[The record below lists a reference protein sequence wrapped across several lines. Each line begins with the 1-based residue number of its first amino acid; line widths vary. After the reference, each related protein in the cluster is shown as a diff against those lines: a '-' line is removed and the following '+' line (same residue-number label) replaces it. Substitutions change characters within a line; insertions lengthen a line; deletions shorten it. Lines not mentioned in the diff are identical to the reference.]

1 MDISQGLAALAKS
14 GDVLFL
20 VWGAVLVFSMHAGF
34 AFLEAGTVRRKN
46 VVNAFTKII
55 VDWAFSTVAYFF
67 VGFPLA
73 YGISFLIPAAELQGA
88 NHGFSL
94 VRFFFMLTFAA
105 AVPAIISGG
114 IAERAKFLPQAI
126 AGGIIV
132 GLIYPFFEAMVW
144 GQFDL
149 LGQPTA
155 ALAMSLGAPFHDYA
169 GSVVVH
175 AVGGWLALPAMLVLG
190 PRIGRWVHGRS
201 NPLPSH
207 SIPFISLGSWLLMI
221 GWFGFN
227 VGSAGGLQN
236 ISGLVA
242 VNSLL
247 ALVGGAL
254 AALLVAKGES
264 IALHNGALA
273 GLIAV
278 CAGSDV
284 VHPVAALL
292 IGAVAGL
299 IFVFGSRWEAEHLK
313 IDDVLGV
320 WPLHG
325 LAGTWGGVAA
335 GIFGSAALGGLG
347 GVNLGS
353 QVLGTLVGIT
363 LAMAAGFV
371 IYKTL
376 DLVVGLRL
384 TPEQE
389 ERGCDLCLHGSEAY
403 PEDAIA
409 LNSVSV

>member
-1 MDISQGLAALAKS
+1 MDISQGLAALARS

-67 VGFPLA
+67 VGFPIA
-73 YGISFLIPAAELQGA
+73 YGISFLVPAAQLQGA
-88 NHGFSL
+88 NQGFSL

-114 IAERAKFLPQAI
+114 IAERAKFIPQAI

-132 GLIYPFFEAMVW
+132 GLASPFCEGLVW
-144 GQFDL
+144 GQFNL

-155 ALAMSLGAPFHDYA
+155 ALATSFGAPFHDYA

-175 AVGGWLALPAMLVLG
+175 AMGGWLALPAMMILG

-201 NPLPSH
+201 NPLPMH

-254 AALLVAKGES
+254 AALIAAKGES
-264 IALHNGALA
+264 VALHNGALA
-273 GLIAV
+273 GLIAI

-284 VHPVAALL
+284 
-292 IGAVAGL
+292 
-299 IFVFGSRWEAEHLK
+299 
-313 IDDVLGV
+313 
-320 WPLHG
+320 
-325 LAGTWGGVAA
+325 
-335 GIFGSAALGGLG
+335 
-347 GVNLGS
+347 
-353 QVLGTLVGIT
+353 
-363 LAMAAGFV
+363 
-371 IYKTL
+371 
-376 DLVVGLRL
+376 
-384 TPEQE
+384 
-389 ERGCDLCLHGSEAY
+389 
-403 PEDAIA
+403 
-409 LNSVSV
+409 